1 MKERIIIGACVV
13 TVAFGAW
20 RLFSSDLVS
29 GGTVESGVRM
39 VNIETGHRFKIEIGE
54 SFKGWPVKTP
64 DTGKMTGYPAEACYW
79 DLCGQKEGGTW
90 VVLNETVGKPGET
103 LCPECGNRVV
113 GHNPLPPGT
122 YVDQEGHLRQREGQP
137 PPAGGDRAT
146 DGRDGRS

>member
-13 TVAFGAW
+13 TVAFGGW

-39 VNIETGHRFKIEIGE
+39 VNIETGYRFMIEIGE
-54 SFKGWPVKTP
+54 GFKGWPVKAP
-64 DTGKMTGYPAEACYW
+64 DTGNMTGYPAEACYW
-79 DLCGQKEGGTW
+79 DHCGQKEGGTW
-90 VVLNETVGKPGET
+90 VILNETAGKPGET

-122 YVDQEGHLRQREGQP
+122 YVDKDGNLQKRKGQP
-137 PPAGGDRAT
+137 QPGAGAHAADE
-146 DGRDGRS
+146 RDGRH

>member
-1 MKERIIIGACVV
+1 M

-20 RLFSSDLVS
+20 RLFLSDLVS

-39 VNIETGHRFKIEIGE
+39 VNIETGHGFMIEIGVDFE
-54 SFKGWPVKTP
+54 GWPVKSP

-79 DLCGQKEGGTW
+79 DQCGQKQGGTW
-90 VVLNETVGKPGET
+90 VVLNRTLNKDGET

-122 YVDQEGHLRQREGQP
+122 YVDKEGHLQQRKGQP
-137 PPAGGDRAT
+137 QPIAGDRAG
-146 DGRDGRS
+146 DERDGRH